1 MRGFPDTRVLP
12 AEREAAQLFYLGRV
26 GVTRYFEGA
35 FTVLVSSVVH
45 AEEVVVIRC
54 QNHGKEA
61 EKECKEREDEG
72 GGLGAHG
79 GYPGSAFY

>member
-12 AEREAAQLFYLGRV
+12 AESEAAQFFYLGRV

-45 AEEVVVIRC
+45 AEEVVVI
-54 QNHGKEA
+54 
-61 EKECKEREDEG
+61 
-72 GGLGAHG
+72 
-79 GYPGSAFY
+79 